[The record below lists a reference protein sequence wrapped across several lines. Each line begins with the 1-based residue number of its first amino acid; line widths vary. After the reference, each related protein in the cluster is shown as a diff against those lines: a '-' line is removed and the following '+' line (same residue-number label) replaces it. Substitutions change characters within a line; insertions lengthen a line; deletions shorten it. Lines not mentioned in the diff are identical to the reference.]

1 MYSFPNLEPVHCSMS
16 SPNCCFLTCIQ
27 VSQEACKVVWYSH
40 LLKNFPQFVVIHIVK
55 DLTIVNE
62 AGVDVYLE
70 FPCFFYDPMDVGNLI
85 SDSCAFSNPSWTPGS
100 SQFTYSWRLAWRIC
114 LFIILFFYQ
123 MWALLR
129 EEHSF
134 FFPDT
139 FPILERQLADRGTY
153 TQLLN

>member
-27 VSQEACKVVWYSH
+27 VSQEARKVVWYSH

-55 DLTIVNE
+55 DFTIVNE

-70 FPCFFYDPMDVGNLI
+70 FPCFSYDPTDVGNY
-85 SDSCAFSNPSWTPGS
+85 SSWTPGS
-100 SQFTYSWRLAWRIC
+100 SQFTYCWRLAWRIC

-134 FFPDT
+134 LPWYIPNT
-139 FPILERQLADRGTY
+139 RTATSWQRQLY
-153 TQLLN
+153 TIVELNG